1 MPDQPAPAVPS
12 FRARRLFEGPII
24 TPHMDARM
32 GDNVNGPSLI
42 RVPEWVARPL
52 GKYYLYFGHHRG
64 TYIRLATAPS
74 LDGPWRTHQPGVLDL
89 SASYFVKHVA
99 SPDALV
105 DEERREIRLYVHGPL
120 APDDRRPGRD
130 AQATRV
136 AVSRDGVTFEA
147 RAEVLGAPYMRLIR
161 HGGWYY
167 GVGMPG
173 VVYRSRDGLTAF
185 EEGPNPFRE
194 IAPDM
199 RHCALLLEGE
209 TLFVFYTL
217 RGDCPERI
225 LVTRVD
231 LRDAWPHWRPSE
243 PEEVLQPERPY
254 EGADEPLL
262 PSRGGPIDVPARQLR
277 DPAVFREDGHTYLL
291 YAVAGERGIA
301 VAALEPRAR

>member
-1 MPDQPAPAVPS
+1 
-12 FRARRLFEGPII
+12 
-24 TPHMDARM
+24 
-32 GDNVNGPSLI
+32 
-42 RVPEWVARPL
+42 
-52 GKYYLYFGHHRG
+52 
-64 TYIRLATAPS
+64 
-74 LDGPWRTHQPGVLDL
+74 
-89 SASYFVKHVA
+89 
-99 SPDALV
+99 
-105 DEERREIRLYVHGPL
+105 
-120 APDDRRPGRD
+120 
-130 AQATRV
+130 
-136 AVSRDGVTFEA
+136 
-147 RAEVLGAPYMRLIR
+147 MRLIR

-173 VVYRSRDGLTAF
+173 IVYRSRDGLTAF

-243 PEEVLQPERPY
+243 PEVVLQPERPY

-277 DPAVFREDGHTYLL
+277 DPAVFREDGRTYLL